1 MRTRCRALY
10 AFCELDTA
18 PVKFGHMAHTQTAMG
33 ESFVARLFGVTTLDG
48 DGSAIV
54 RTAASAVDTAPD
66 EDPRGA
72 QEAMRD
78 FVRDAELLA
87 RAKISPALAQI
98 KIDHSFTIDDFR
110 MLVLCSGVVP
120 RVRAGI
126 FGKALC
132 GLLP

>member
-1 MRTRCRALY
+1 
-10 AFCELDTA
+10 
-18 PVKFGHMAHTQTAMG
+18 MARRQAAMG

-48 DGSAIV
+48 DGRAIV

-110 MLVLCSGVVP
+110 ILALCSSVVP